1 MHCTPV
7 MILWFPFWAVFFCD
21 PVVIEVSQVQ
31 HQNGS
36 KFSPPVPSYSLL
48 LNRIGLVQNT
58 LSNLKDCWCKIYLE
72 YIDFRGIIEEK
83 LMPSRDA
90 NKPQQPGRPLGW
102 KGAFIIVFSTSVF
115 IDRPTAAELLRHKFF
130 TKAKVRKHF
139 LNWYVQRLW
148 KGLFRSTIGVGDSF
162 TGRSVGSFTWSQ
174 QSWVSWMGHCEGVE

>member
-1 MHCTPV
+1 M
-7 MILWFPFWAVFFCD
+7 
-21 PVVIEVSQVQ
+21 SQVQ
-31 HQNGS
+31 QQNGS
-36 KFSPPVPSYSLL
+36 KFSPPLWSYSLL
-48 LNRIGLVQNT
+48 LNRIGLVQNA

-72 YIDFRGIIEEK
+72 YIDFRGIIQEK

-90 NKPQQPGRPLGW
+90 NKPQQPGRPLAW

-139 LNWYVQRLW
+139 LNWFVQRLW

-174 QSWVSWMGHCEGVE
+174 QSWVSWMGHCEGAE